1 MPERQRSELTLE
13 ADPTGGRIVSMA
25 SEKVSITLDPAI
37 VAEARRLAG
46 DGGLSAF
53 VNDVLRW
60 HLQHLRLRRYLAEL
74 DEEHGPV
81 PDELREEAKREWD
94 AIESSWTAER

>member
-1 MPERQRSELTLE
+1 MSEPRTETVLDS
-13 ADPTGGRIVSMA
+13 DPTGGRIVAMA

-37 VAEARRLAG
+37 VAEARRVAG

-53 VNDVLRW
+53 VNDVLRR
-60 HLQHLRLRRYLAEL
+60 HLQNLRLRRYLAEL
-74 DEEHGPV
+74 DQEFGPV
-81 PDELREEAKREWD
+81 PEELREEARREWD

>member
-1 MPERQRSELTLE
+1 
-13 ADPTGGRIVSMA
+13 MA

-37 VAEARRLAG
+37 VAEARRMAG

-60 HLQHLRLRRYLAEL
+60 HLQSLRLRRYLADL
-74 DEEHGPV
+74 DQAFGPV
-81 PDELREEAKREWD
+81 PEELREEARREWD
-94 AIESSWTAER
+94 AIESSWTAEQ

>member
-1 MPERQRSELTLE
+1 
-13 ADPTGGRIVSMA
+13 MA

-37 VAEARRLAG
+37 AAEARRMAG

-60 HLQHLRLRRYLAEL
+60 HLQNLRLRKYLAEL
-74 DEEHGPV
+74 DEEFGPV
-81 PDELREEAKREWD
+81 PEELRKEAKREWD
-94 AIESSWTAER
+94 AVESSWTAER

>member
-1 MPERQRSELTLE
+1 
-13 ADPTGGRIVSMA
+13 MA

-46 DGGLSAF
+46 AAGLSAF

-60 HLQHLRLRRYLAEL
+60 HLQNLRVRRYLGEL

-94 AIESSWTAER
+94 AVESSWTAER

>member
-1 MPERQRSELTLE
+1 MSDRRPDIALDG
-13 ADPTGGRIVSMA
+13 DPTDGRITAMA

-37 VAEARRLAG
+37 VAEARRMAG

-60 HLQHLRLRRYLAEL
+60 HLQHLRLRKYLAEL
-74 DEEHGPV
+74 DEEFGPV
-81 PDELREEAKREWD
+81 PEELREEAKREWD

>member
-1 MPERQRSELTLE
+1 MSEHRTETVLDS
-13 ADPTGGRIVSMA
+13 DPTGGRIVAMA

-37 VAEARRLAG
+37 VAEARRVAG

-53 VNDVLRW
+53 VNDVLRR
-60 HLQHLRLRRYLAEL
+60 HLQNLRLRRYLAEL
-74 DEEHGPV
+74 DQEFGPV
-81 PDELREEAKREWD
+81 PEELREEARREWD

>member
-1 MPERQRSELTLE
+1 MSEHRVERAL
-13 ADPTGGRIVSMA
+13 DGGPTSGRIRAMA

-37 VAEARRLAG
+37 VAEARRMAG

-74 DEEHGPV
+74 DEEFGPV
-81 PDELREEAKREWD
+81 PEELREEAKREWD
-94 AIESSWTAER
+94 AVESSWTAER

>member
-1 MPERQRSELTLE
+1 MSDRRPELALDG
-13 ADPTGGRIVSMA
+13 DPTGGRIAAMA

-37 VAEARRLAG
+37 VAEARRMAG

-60 HLQHLRLRRYLAEL
+60 HLQNLRLRKYLAEL
-74 DEEHGPV
+74 DDEFGPV
-81 PDELREEAKREWD
+81 PEELREEAKREWD